1 MTPREY
7 VRSLVRE
14 RIRRSAQARSALEL
28 SSIPAPG
35 GGRCTAVIDLAF
47 DLEYA
52 DGPEAVAGAEWTDA
66 ALVQMWTDE
75 YGLSLRTV

>member
-1 MTPREY
+1 VNSRAY
-7 VRSLVRE
+7 VTALVR
-14 RIRRSAQARSALEL
+14 RRLQARHVLEL
-28 SSIPAPG
+28 STVPAPG